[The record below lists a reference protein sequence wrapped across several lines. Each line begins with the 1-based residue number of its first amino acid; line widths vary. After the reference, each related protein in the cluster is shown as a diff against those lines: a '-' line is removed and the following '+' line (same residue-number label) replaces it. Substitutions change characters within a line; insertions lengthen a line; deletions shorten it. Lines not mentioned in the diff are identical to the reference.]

1 MRSSNKVFYH
11 PPLGISPIL
20 QGIYEISQIRV
31 KMYSRYHLNVLITW
45 GWNAKFSTNLHWV
58 VYPYYGVFM
67 KFQEKIKQARKK
79 KDWSQMET
87 AKKLNMSLNAYG
99 CLERGESRP
108 TLRRLEQ
115 LAQVFE
121 TNLVGLVSDDER
133 NFFNLGGTY
142 SNHCQNWYSNSPSE
156 QLSQL
161 QHELEK
167 VHLITQQ
174 QATEIEYLKQQNA
187 DLRELVN
194 VLKKT
199 V

>member
-1 MRSSNKVFYH
+1 M
-11 PPLGISPIL
+11 
-20 QGIYEISQIRV
+20 
-31 KMYSRYHLNVLITW
+31 W
-45 GWNAKFSTNLHWV
+45 GWNAKFSTNPHWA

-67 KFQEKIKQARKK
+67 KLHEKIKQARKQ
-79 KDWSQMET
+79 KDWSQQET
-87 AKKLNMSLNAYG
+87 AKKINMSLNAYG
-99 CLERGESRP
+99 CLERGETHP

-121 TNLVGLVSDDER
+121 TDLVELVRDDDR
-133 NFFNLGGTY
+133 NFFNFGGTY
-142 SNHCQNWYSNSPSE
+142 SNHSQQNWFSNSPSE

-167 VHLITQQ
+167 MRLMTQQ
-174 QATEIEYLKQQNA
+174 QAKEIEYLKQQNA